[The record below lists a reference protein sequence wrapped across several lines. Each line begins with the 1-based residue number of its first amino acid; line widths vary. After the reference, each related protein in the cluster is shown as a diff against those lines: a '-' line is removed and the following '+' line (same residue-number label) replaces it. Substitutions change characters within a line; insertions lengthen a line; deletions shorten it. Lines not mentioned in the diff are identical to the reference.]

1 MAFERKAGGHPFP
14 FGHDIHAR
22 GRAPY
27 VKVAIVAIA
36 SVILF
41 SIGSA
46 PIGGAATIEE
56 VAHCRAIQINKERVA
71 CFDALKAQRGATP
84 PQAQRGATPPQA
96 QRGATPPPVP
106 PVVREPARDDPD
118 TTSAI
123 DHLSAMPGQPLC
135 VDREALAAML
145 VAAML
150 ASSPTQATTNGCQT
164 IPDDAQLEILERYPS
179 GLHFLQVTKVKVTSP
194 KLPDPTVGFTVEID
208 R

>member
-1 MAFERKAGGHPFP
+1 VAFERKAGGHPFP
-14 FGHDIHAR
+14 IGNDIHAR
-22 GRAPY
+22 HRAPY

-46 PIGGAATIEE
+46 PIAGAATIEE
-56 VAHCRAIQINKERVA
+56 VAHCRAIRNNKERVA
-71 CFDALKAQRGATP
+71 CFDALKAQRGA
-84 PQAQRGATPPQA
+84 APPQA

-118 TTSAI
+118 TKSAI

-135 VDREALAAML
+135 VDREALTAML
-145 VAAML
+145 VAGML

-179 GLHFLQVTKVKVTSP
+179 GLHFLRVTKVKVTSP

>member
-14 FGHDIHAR
+14 IGNDIHAR
-22 GRAPY
+22 QRAPY

-36 SVILF
+36 SVMLF

-46 PIGGAATIEE
+46 PIAGAATIEE
-56 VAHCRAIQINKERVA
+56 VAHCRAIQNNKERVA
-71 CFDALKAQRGATP
+71 CFDALKAQRGA
-84 PQAQRGATPPQA
+84 APPQA

-106 PVVREPARDDPD
+106 PVVREPARDDPH

-145 VAAML
+145 VAGML

-179 GLHFLQVTKVKVTSP
+179 GLHFLRVTKVKVTSP

>member
-14 FGHDIHAR
+14 FGNDIHAR
-22 GRAPY
+22 HRAPY
-27 VKVAIVAIA
+27 VKAAIVAIA

-46 PIGGAATIEE
+46 PIAGAATIEE
-56 VAHCRAIQINKERVA
+56 VAHCRAIRNNKERVA
-71 CFDALKAQRGATP
+71 CFDALKAQRGATL

-123 DHLSAMPGQPLC
+123 DHLSAIPGQPLC

-145 VAAML
+145 VAGML

-164 IPDDAQLEILERYPS
+164 IPDDAQLEVLERYPI
-179 GLHFLQVTKVKVTSP
+179 GLHFLRVTKVKVTSP